1 MVAYDEILEF
11 VTSSPTLEQIIAF
24 RLSDRT
30 RQRIRELIEASRKRV
45 LTEQEQYELDEFTRM
60 QYFMDGL
67 KKRAQRRV
75 VRR

>member
-11 VTSSPTLEQIIAF
+11 VTSGPSLEQIIAF

-30 RQRIRELIEASRKRV
+30 RQRIRELIEASRKRA
-45 LTEQEQYELDEFTRM
+45 LTEQEQHELDEFTRM